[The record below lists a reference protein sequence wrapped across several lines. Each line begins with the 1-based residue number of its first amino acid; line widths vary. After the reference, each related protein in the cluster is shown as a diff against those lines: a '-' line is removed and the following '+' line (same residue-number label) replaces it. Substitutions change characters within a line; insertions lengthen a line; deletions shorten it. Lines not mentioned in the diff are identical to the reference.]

1 MSLNKIASLPAF
13 ALTAILALG
22 FLAEA
27 KAADKSTDVAGT
39 WTWTMKG
46 RQGGPD
52 RKMTLKLKTEGD
64 KVTGKLNSPGRDGQD
79 RETEIKDGKLKGDEI
94 SFTVSREMNGN
105 TIVTKYN
112 GKVSA
117 DTIKGKMEF
126 ERNGEPVSR
135 DWEAKRGSDTKD
147 AKDAKESKETK

>member
-1 MSLNKIASLPAF
+1 MHLKKLAALPAF
-13 ALTAILALG
+13 ALSAVLALG
-22 FLAEA
+22 FLAQA
-27 KAADKSTDVAGT
+27 RAADKGSDAAGT

-52 RKMTLKLKTEGD
+52 RKMTLKLKVDGD

-94 SFTVSREMNGN
+94 SFTVTREMNGN
-105 TIVTKYN
+105 SITSKYN

-117 DTIKGKMEF
+117 DSIKGKIEF

-135 DWEAKRGSDTKD
+135 DWEAKRPSESKDTKD
-147 AKDAKESKETK
+147 SKETK

>member
-1 MSLNKIASLPAF
+1 MCFKQIASLPAF

-27 KAADKSTDVAGT
+27 KAVDKSSDVAGT
-39 WTWTMKG
+39 WTWSMRG

-52 RKMTLKLKTEGD
+52 RKMTLKLNTEGD
-64 KVTGKLNSPGRDGQD
+64 KVTGKLSSPGRDGQK

-112 GKVSA
+112 GKVTA
-117 DTIKGKMEF
+117 DAIKGKMEF

-147 AKDAKESKETK
+147 AKESKETK